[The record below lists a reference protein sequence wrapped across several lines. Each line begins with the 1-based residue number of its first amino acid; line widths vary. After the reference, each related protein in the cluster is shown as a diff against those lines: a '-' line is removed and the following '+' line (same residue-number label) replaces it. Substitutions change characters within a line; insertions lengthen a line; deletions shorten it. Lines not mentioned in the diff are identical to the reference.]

1 LSDQVFVDRQLAPL
15 PAANSNRTQIVQAAC
30 GNSLTSSAPAFAQ
43 LATAQAAT
51 AQVCHWSAAHREQQA
66 EVCTNY
72 PGPGLIAGE
81 Q

>member
-1 LSDQVFVDRQLAPL
+1 LNDQVFVDRQLAPL

-43 LATAQAAT
+43 LATALAAT
-51 AQVCHWSAAHREQQA
+51 AQVCRWSAAHRHQQA
-66 EVCTNY
+66 AACTNFQARVNCR
-72 PGPGLIAGE
+72 G